1 VGGNS
6 KRLRSVVALV
16 HTVLLIAGIPFSSP
30 VENIFWA
37 RV

>member
-1 VGGNS
+1 VRVR
-6 KRLRSVVALV
+6 KFVAFV
-16 HTVLLIAGIPFSSP
+16 HTVLLIAGISFSSP